1 MSLIPLPS
9 PPPLSSSSSGSPSS
23 SHEWYSLCSFIKILA
38 EHKRRGVHSSRAV
51 ARYIPGGKTRGGPE
65 VVIHRDIY
73 CSVLCLLVSLCFI
86 PLSSILFFFSFFLK
100 TWWCSTS
107 TWRLTWTQSLPHAGL
122 SLLSGHCVRGRRQ
135 RRRRA
140 LHPPPSPPPP
150 PHHHHHQTAMQRY
163 EWFLHLIIKKQ

>member
-1 MSLIPLPS
+1 MSLCLSYLSRPLLLS
-9 PPPLSSSSSGSPSS
+9 PPPPPAPPSS

-100 TWWCSTS
+100 T
-107 TWRLTWTQSLPHAGL
+107 
-122 SLLSGHCVRGRRQ
+122 
-135 RRRRA
+135 
-140 LHPPPSPPPP
+140 
-150 PHHHHHQTAMQRY
+150 
-163 EWFLHLIIKKQ
+163 